1 MNGAD
6 IIKAIDVLSEEK
18 GIPKEDLFTYLE
30 AALNAAYK
38 RNYGAANSKVTIDR
52 DTGEYHVISYK
63 VIVDEI
69 NMEEEEDAQ
78 VLLEEVKDKKL
89 KVGDVI
95 EEEVTPKDFGRVAA
109 STAKQVLVQKVREAE
124 RNSIME
130 EFSDKEG
137 ELLIGTLSREDKQ
150 NYYVDFGR
158 ASGILP
164 KKDCIPG
171 ETLEMGSQIKV
182 YVTKI
187 EEGQKGGPVI
197 ILSRTHYGFVKRLL
211 EKEIPELAEGI
222 VILYSVARDPG
233 SRSKI
238 AVYSEN
244 EKIDAVGACIGE
256 KGIRINNISKELNGE
271 KIDVVKYDKD
281 LKEFIRNALSPAKDV
296 DIYIIDQ
303 KDRHA
308 VAVAEGDNLSLAIG
322 KNGQNVKLAARLTK
336 CKIDVKTLVQ
346 VQEEGINIYKYY
358 EA

>member
-1 MNGAD
+1 MNGKD
-6 IIKAIDVLSEEK
+6 IIKAIDVLSEERS
-18 GIPKEDLFTYLE
+18 IPKEDLFTYLE
-30 AALNAAYK
+30 QALNAAYK
-38 RNYGAANSKVTIDR
+38 RNYGANNSKTTIDR
-52 DTGEYHVISYK
+52 DTGEYHVFSYK
-63 VIVDEI
+63 IVVDEI
-69 NMEEEEDAQ
+69 NMEDEEDAQ
-78 VLLEEVKDKKL
+78 ILLEEVKDKKL

-130 EFSDKEG
+130 EFADKEG

-211 EKEIPELAEGI
+211 EMEIPELAEGI
-222 VILYSVARDPG
+222 VILFSVARDPG

-244 EKIDAVGACIGE
+244 DKIDAVGACIGE
-256 KGIRINNISKELNGE
+256 RRSRISRIIEDTITQNFCKKKKLVKG
-271 KIDVVKYDKD
+271 
-281 LKEFIRNALSPAKDV
+281 
-296 DIYIIDQ
+296 
-303 KDRHA
+303 
-308 VAVAEGDNLSLAIG
+308 
-322 KNGQNVKLAARLTK
+322 
-336 CKIDVKTLVQ
+336 
-346 VQEEGINIYKYY
+346 KYY
-358 EA
+358 D